1 MKFTSARLPYKQTN
15 CFTKITLDY
24 LDHAEGLKPFYDHAP
39 SLQGIQKAI
48 TERQKFSTNRKI
60 LVEELKKQYS
70 DIQQSDAVKKSIEAL
85 LSENTFTIT
94 TAHQPNIFTGP
105 LYVIYKIVHAIK
117 LSEHCKVS
125 LPQYNFVPV
134 FYMGSEDADLDEL
147 GHFYLNGEKISWNT
161 GQTGAVGR
169 MKVDKELLKLIS
181 PLEGQLS
188 VLPYGKELL
197 SIVRDCYKEGVQVQD
212 ATFKL
217 INTLFGEYGLIV
229 LIPDNATLK
238 KQAERIFKDD
248 LLNETASGIVEQ
260 TAGKLQAVGYKL
272 QANPRE
278 VNLFYLKD
286 DIRDRIV
293 KVKDKFITNDSRFTF
308 DEKEILSELE
318 EHPERFSPNVILRG
332 IYQEIILPNLVYIGG
347 GGEIAYWLQLK
358 DLFGFYEIP
367 YPVLL
372 LRNSFLIVEKKWQER
387 ISKLGFTV
395 EDFFLPEQEL
405 MNKLVARETKNA
417 IKLNGNFT
425 EADKLYESLKKQA
438 IAVDATLGRHVE
450 ALKTELIYRLQELEK
465 KMLRAEKRKFT
476 DQQRQIHTIKEDL
489 FPKDGLQER
498 IDNFMYYYAKWGKDF
513 IQQLYHHSLTLEQEF
528 VNLEEKSSNGIIA
541 INSDLDTVLKFLK
554 PL

>member
-1 MKFTSARLPYKQTN
+1 MKFTSARLPYRQTN
-15 CFTKITLDY
+15 CFTKIILDY

-39 SLQGIQKAI
+39 SMQGIQKAI
-48 TERQKFSTNRKI
+48 TRRQGFSTNRKI

-70 DIQQSDAVKKSIEAL
+70 DVQQNDAVKKSIEAL

-105 LYVIYKIVHAIK
+105 LYFLYKILHAIK
-117 LSEHCKVS
+117 LSEHCKSS

-134 FYMGSEDADLDEL
+134 FYIGSEDADLEEL
-147 GHFYLNGEKISWNT
+147 GHFYLNGEKIAWNT
-161 GQTGAVGR
+161 RQTGAVGR
-169 MKVDKELLKLIS
+169 MKIDKELLRLIS
-181 PLEGQLS
+181 QLEGQLS
-188 VLPYGKELL
+188 VLTYGEEIL
-197 SIVRDCYKEGVQVQD
+197 SIIRDCYKEGVLIQD

-229 LIPDNATLK
+229 LIPDNAALK
-238 KQAERIFKDD
+238 KRAEEIFKDD

-260 TAGKLQAVGYKL
+260 TAGELQAVGYKL

-278 VNLFYLKD
+278 INLFYLKD
-286 DIRDRIV
+286 DSRDRIV
-293 KVKDKFITNDSRFTF
+293 KVKDKFITHDSFGRRRLAEGAARITF
-308 DEKEILSELE
+308 DEKEILSELK

-358 DLFGFYEIP
+358 DLFEFYKLP
-367 YPVLL
+367 FPVLL
-372 LRNSFLIVEKKWQER
+372 LRNSFLIVEKKWQEK
-387 ISKLGFTV
+387 IGKLGFTV

-405 MNKLVARETKNA
+405 MNKLVARETKNE
-417 IKLNGNFT
+417 IRLNGNFT
-425 EADKLYESLKKQA
+425 DADKLYESLKKQA
-438 IAVDATLGRHVE
+438 IAIDTTLEKHVE
-450 ALKTELIYRLQELEK
+450 ALKTQSLYRLQELEK

-489 FPKDGLQER
+489 FPKNRLQER

-513 IQQLYHHSLTLEQEF
+513 IQQLYRHSLTLEQEF
-528 VNLEEKSSNGIIA
+528 A
-541 INSDLDTVLKFLK
+541 ILSE
-554 PL
+554 P